1 MGQAAWDTFRIQ
13 LANHQANQTVSLS
26 LQVFDL
32 GTLTGSWK
40 REAGPGQ
47 YGSSL
52 LLYGMHTILQTYF
65 LEFPVLESMDL
76 SSFNTRNSFLI
87 QNFNQEEEHFEA
99 IYIQIDG

>member
-52 LLYGMHTILQTYF
+52 LLYGMHTIL
-65 LEFPVLESMDL
+65 
-76 SSFNTRNSFLI
+76 
-87 QNFNQEEEHFEA
+87 
-99 IYIQIDG
+99 